1 VVEDEDADDDDSNCY
16 QRHDE
21 NGDTYA
27 PVDCLAEPVEVIVE
41 KVVEVPHDSSRILAS
56 MLAISASAMRLS
68 RAVA

>member
-1 VVEDEDADDDDSNCY
+1 
-16 QRHDE
+16 
-21 NGDTYA
+21 
-27 PVDCLAEPVEVIVE
+27 VIVE